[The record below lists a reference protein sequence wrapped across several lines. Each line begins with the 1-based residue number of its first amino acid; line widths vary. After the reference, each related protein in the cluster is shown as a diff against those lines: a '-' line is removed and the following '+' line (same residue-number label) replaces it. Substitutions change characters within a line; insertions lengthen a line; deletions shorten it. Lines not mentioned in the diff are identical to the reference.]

1 MGAQEDRIGDRSVD
15 RRTFVKAVGAAGA
28 ALAMGASSS
37 RGEVAPTG
45 RRRYAIV
52 GVGIALFIPVIGSIG
67 AIALY
72 VSRRASIRTRATRQP
87 STAGR
92 LEPTGVPAVS

>member
-1 MGAQEDRIGDRSVD
+1 MFDLSV
-15 RRTFVKAVGAAGA
+15 VEVAVLLLWAVGIACAVAGA
-28 ALAMGASSS
+28 MS
-37 RGEVAPTG
+37 RAFTV
-45 RRRYAIV
+45 RDAIV